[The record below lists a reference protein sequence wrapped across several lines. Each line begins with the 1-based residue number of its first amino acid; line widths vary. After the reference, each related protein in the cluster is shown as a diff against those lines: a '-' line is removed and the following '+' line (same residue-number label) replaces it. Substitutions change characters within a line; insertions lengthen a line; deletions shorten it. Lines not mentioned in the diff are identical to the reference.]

1 MGVTV
6 DDVSLEVERLGLS
19 TVGEV
24 LSHVARGNRL
34 VVQLLL
40 DGSEPDLGE
49 MDTLRSRNLK
59 GCSLFIETVQPL
71 EIARDVL
78 ESVKAGIVESD
89 GLRVDAAERFRNGDA
104 SGALQKLSGCFATWI
119 NAQESVG
126 KVAKLL
132 RLELTRV
139 VVDERTAEQVLAEF
153 AGNLRQLRDGLEAR
167 DHVLCCDVLTY
178 DMEKVRED
186 WELLVGALMEKAR
199 ER

>member
-49 MDTLRSRNLK
+49 MDSLRSRKLK

-153 AGNLRQLRDGLEAR
+153 AGSLRQLRDALEAR

-178 DMEKVRED
+178 DMERVQED
-186 WELLVGALMEKAR
+186 WEKLVGALMEKAR